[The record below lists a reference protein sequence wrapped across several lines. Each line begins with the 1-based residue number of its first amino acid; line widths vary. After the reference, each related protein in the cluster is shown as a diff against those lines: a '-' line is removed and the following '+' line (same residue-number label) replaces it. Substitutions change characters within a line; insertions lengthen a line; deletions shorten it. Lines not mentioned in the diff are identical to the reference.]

1 MTQCR
6 LLVTATLVAV
16 LAGCSTKKPPPLPL
30 QDYVP
35 RTRALLPLGP
45 LHLNNRELKLDSL
58 DGSMELEFAGI
69 MPDSAG
75 PDIAGSSIYRVSNAD
90 DFYRKNAGKDAFCDR
105 MPRWV
110 AVNSPTGAPAWSNEI
125 WLGML
130 TLEDW
135 AHFSHATDQVCLG
148 GDYVRTS
155 G

>member
-1 MTQCR
+1 MIRTGLFAAAALAA
-6 LLVTATLVAV
+6 LLT
-16 LAGCSTKKPPPLPL
+16 GCFAKPAPLPL

-35 RTRALLPLGP
+35 RTRELQPLGQ

-58 DGSMELEFAGI
+58 EGAMQLEFAGI

-75 PDIAGSSIYRVSNAD
+75 PDIAGSSVYRVKNAEE
-90 DFYRKNAGKDAFCDR
+90 FFRKNSGKNAFCDR

-110 AVNSPTGAPAWSNEI
+110 AVNSPTGAPAWSDEI

-135 AHFSHATDQVCLG
+135 ARFAHGADRVCIG

-155 G
+155 